1 VGYVS
6 GVVVLVPDVSVVN
19 GITVATGST
28 ASNITPAA
36 LWVGIVLV
44 VFAILVFTK
53 GVSRVVVIIVAA
65 VIVYALKA
73 NGLL

>member
-1 VGYVS
+1 MGYVS
-6 GVVVLVPDVSVVN
+6 GVVGLVPDVSVVN

-28 ASNITPAA
+28 ASNITPIA
-36 LWVGIVLV
+36 LWVGIMLV
-44 VFAILVFTK
+44 VIATLVFAK
-53 GVSRVVVIIVAA
+53 GVSRIVVIIFAA